1 MGDPVIDARRTHK
14 LADDDTFSSVDD
26 KCTCLCHQRKVS
38 HEDLMFIDLIS
49 LLIMEPYPDFQGC
62 RISRVSFFALI
73 DRIFHIFFAK
83 CKVHKFQT

>member
-1 MGDPVIDARRTHK
+1 MGNAIIDTRGTHK
-14 LADDDTFSSVDD
+14 LADDDTLCPVNDKSSS
-26 KCTCLCHQRKVS
+26 LSHQREIS
-38 HEDLMFIDLIS
+38 HEDFMFIDLIS